1 MDLISPDGIVLIGPG
16 SEWFWS
22 MLQFVVVVVTLV
34 GIYYQLRLAGS
45 ANAFA
50 QLDTLM
56 GEWQSERMA
65 RKRLALLTAVRDGV
79 SLDAL
84 PAHAAA
90 AIGNY
95 WEKVGGLV
103 AAGHISEALIT
114 ESFGAEVGFWHGLL
128 TPWIAR
134 TKAIDPQ
141 DRVFAHF
148 EALATRMG
156 SGSIRGFDREQFDRN
171 LDDYIASHEATIR
184 DYEAM
189 RSVIVVEDR
198 GEPRPPGSTGA
209 TGATGAKRAT
219 AARASAPSH
228 ARTDV
233 TTAG

>member
-34 GIYYQLRLAGS
+34 GIYFQLRLAGS

-65 RKRLALLTAVRDGV
+65 RKRLSLLTAMRDGV
-79 SLDAL
+79 PLDAL
-84 PAHAAA
+84 PNHAAT

-103 AAGHISEALIT
+103 AARHVWEALIK
-114 ESFGAEVGFWHGLL
+114 ESFGDEVGFWYGLL
-128 TPWIAR
+128 TPWTAR
-134 TKAIDPQ
+134 IQAVDPQ
-141 DRVFAHF
+141 ERVFAYF

-156 SGSIRGFDREQFDRN
+156 SGSIPGFDREQFDRN
-171 LDDYIASHEATIR
+171 LDDYIASHETTIR
-184 DYEAM
+184 ECEAM
-189 RSVIVVEDR
+189 RSVIVVQDR
-198 GEPRPPGSTGA
+198 GDTGPRGSSGA
-209 TGATGAKRAT
+209 IGVTRAT
-219 AARASAPSH
+219 SARASAPSH

-233 TTAG
+233 TTAE

>member
-34 GIYYQLRLAGS
+34 GIYYQLRLARS

-79 SLDAL
+79 PLDAL
-84 PAHAAA
+84 PNHAAA
-90 AIGNY
+90 TIGNY

-103 AAGHISEALIT
+103 AARHVSEALIK
-114 ESFGAEVGFWHGLL
+114 ESFGDEVGFWYGLL
-128 TPWIAR
+128 TPWAVRIQAV
-134 TKAIDPQ
+134 DPQ
-141 DRVFAHF
+141 ERVGAHF
-148 EALATRMG
+148 EALARRMG

-171 LDDYIASHEATIR
+171 LDDYIAGHEATIR
-184 DYEAM
+184 EYGAM
-189 RSVIVVEDR
+189 RSVIVAQDR
-198 GEPRPPGSTGA
+198 DDPRPRGSTR
-209 TGATGAKRAT
+209 ATGAKRAQ
-219 AARASAPSH
+219 
-228 ARTDV
+228 
-233 TTAG
+233 